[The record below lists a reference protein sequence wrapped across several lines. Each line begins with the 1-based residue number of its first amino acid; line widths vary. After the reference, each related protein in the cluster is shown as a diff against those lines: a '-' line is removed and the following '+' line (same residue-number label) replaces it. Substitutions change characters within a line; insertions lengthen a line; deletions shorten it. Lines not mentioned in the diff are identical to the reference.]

1 MKKSLIALAAVA
13 ATGAAFAQSSVTLFG
28 TFDPSVQN
36 ISTTTAAGVKTTQ
49 NTIANNGRGTS
60 QVSVKGVE
68 DLGSGLSASFLYEG
82 DFNVGQ
88 NSGPTTSGNGVANQH
103 AIGAGGGEI
112 YAGLTGG
119 FGDIKLGSPNTPSLI
134 SQASRQPIGTKIGS
148 GFGSAMGTA
157 HVREASS
164 AVYSTPNFAGFVAQ
178 VGYAFKASN
187 GQSVA
192 GTALAADQGAKSDL
206 GLSYANG
213 PLRAGV
219 TAFNKAAV
227 GAEVSANKQTNL
239 YAQYDFAGATLFL
252 GAHNE
257 TLSTGV
263 KQSGTNVAAKY
274 ALTPAVSLLG
284 NYAKLNDKSV
294 ANADR
299 TVTALGAEYALS
311 KRSTLYVRNVNDKTN
326 AGNKVVTNLLG
337 LQHNF

>member
-28 TFDPSVQN
+28 TFDPSIQN

-49 NTIANNGRGTS
+49 NTLANNGRGTS
-60 QVSVKGVE
+60 QISVKGVE
-68 DLGSGLSASFLYEG
+68 DLGGGLKASFLYEG

-88 NSGPTTSGNGVANQH
+88 NSGATTAAAYQH
-103 AIGAGGGEI
+103 AIGSGGGEI
-112 YAGLTGG
+112 YAGLNGA

-148 GFGSAMGTA
+148 GFGSALGTS

-164 AVYSTPNFAGFVAQ
+164 VVYSTPNFAGFTAQ
-178 VGYAFKASN
+178 VGYAFKGST
-187 GQSVA
+187 GQAVA

-219 TAFNKAAV
+219 TLFNKSAV
-227 GAEVSANKQTNL
+227 GTEASANKQTNV
-239 YAQYDFAGATLFL
+239 YAQYDIAGATLYA
-252 GAHNE
+252 GMHNE
-257 TLSTGV
+257 TLVNGG
-263 KQSGTNVAAKY
+263 KQSGTNFAAKY
-274 ALTPAVSLLG
+274 ALTPAVALLG
-284 NYAKLNDKSV
+284 NYAKLDDKQA

-326 AGNKVVTNLLG
+326 AGSKVVTNLLG